1 MNYKN
6 HYSRLI
12 ERAKFREICGYTER
26 HHIKPKC
33 IGGTDDPSNLISL
46 TAREHFI
53 AHLLLMKMYPD
64 KQGLVKAVIM
74 MCCGHQE
81 RKVNNRIYEWVRV
94 KFSKAQ
100 SDSQSGNKNSQYG
113 TAWINNP
120 KTGESKKIKKYD
132 TLPEE
137 WEWGRYKKPKP
148 QKPKPKVKVSK
159 KIEYA
164 KVYSDYYKLY
174 SNLGFNKFVEQTG
187 YSKSQANLVQMFS
200 RHVPEYVPQN
210 GKQRG

>member
-1 MNYKN
+1 MNYKK
-6 HYSRLI
+6 HYLNLI
-12 ERAKFREICGYTER
+12 ENAQNREVSGYTER
-26 HHIKPKC
+26 HHIVPRC
-33 IGGTDDPSNLISL
+33 IGGNDDASNLVSL

-64 KQGLVKAVIM
+64 KQGLVKAVVM
-74 MCCGHQE
+74 MCCGHYE

-94 KFSKAQ
+94 KFSKVQ

-120 KTGESKKIKKYD
+120 ETGESRKVKKYD
-132 TLPEE
+132 TLPDG
-137 WEWGRYKKPKP
+137 WEWGRYKQLKPKP
-148 QKPKPKVKVSK
+148 QVKMSK
-159 KIEYA
+159 KLQYVEL
-164 KVYSDYYKLY
+164 YSDYYKLY
-174 SNLGFNKFVEQTG
+174 SNLGFDKFVDETG